1 LRIRISERPR
11 TPPPSRAS
19 IRRGLSVSIV
29 PESMVWYDEC
39 VVKVDNEG
47 LDRMV
52 RCFGTGTKEGGEGKA
67 EQANGECRAVP

>member
-1 LRIRISERPR
+1 
-11 TPPPSRAS
+11 
-19 IRRGLSVSIV
+19 
-29 PESMVWYDEC
+29 MVWYDEC